1 MLDHSVSSRKDIS
14 SEGTAVAAV
23 QDVLRQTPSILLPH
37 NLLGF
42 FFCPLHSYRRAPL
55 KCISHN
61 LDQRLVCVHR
71 SAFMLDVIRS
81 RASLRQVPIRASA
94 VSFLLCDEAL
104 KISAVY
110 FRGRAEEAYCTQGHH
125 LFYITCEKIIVQF
138 CVCVCVQF
146 ILYGS
151 RH

>member
-1 MLDHSVSSRKDIS
+1 MFCAKLHLFFFLI
-14 SEGTAVAAV
+14 TYW
-23 QDVLRQTPSILLPH
+23 
-37 NLLGF
+37 GF
-42 FFCPLHSYRRAPL
+42 FFCPLHSYHRAPL

-138 CVCVCVQF
+138 CVCVCVYSSSYTVVGIDF
-146 ILYGS
+146 FRSKIAAKPTLVLMLLTD
-151 RH
+151 